1 MAAFGQADSV
11 NESTL
16 FLDSPTEAEA
26 SEGEGTPAS
35 TELGPAIGFGDIVRM
50 IVVLGGVLGAI
61 YGVFYLLRRATR
73 GGSGDSP
80 LIEIIGSQQLP
91 GGKSLHLVGVGAQ
104 LYLVG
109 GADGGVNLVAEI
121 DDQESI
127 DEIRLRASE
136 TTTQPKQ
143 TFAEA
148 LASIMPSLGM
158 GAKGATKTVLQQ
170 QRDRLRRLG

>member
-1 MAAFGQADSV
+1 MAAYGQADSV

-16 FLDSPTEAEA
+16 FFDNPTEAEA
-26 SEGEGTPAS
+26 SEGEGPS
-35 TELGPAIGFGDIVRM
+35 TSSELGPAFGFGDIIRM

-73 GGSGDSP
+73 GGAAESP
-80 LIEIIGSQQLP
+80 LIDIIGSRQLP
-91 GGKSLHLVGVGAQ
+91 GGKSLHLVSVGSV

-109 GADGGVNLVAEI
+109 GADGGVNLVAKI

-127 DEIRLRASE
+127 DEIRLRASQSPA
-136 TTTQPKQ
+136 QPKQ

-148 LASIMPSLGM
+148 FASIMPSLGM
-158 GAKGATKTVLQQ
+158 GAKGPAKSVLQQ

>member
-16 FLDSPTEAEA
+16 FLDNPTEAEA
-26 SEGEGTPAS
+26 SEDRGPSPS
-35 TELGPAIGFGDIVRM
+35 TSLGPAFGFGDIVRM

-73 GGSGDSP
+73 GAATDSP
-80 LIEIIGSQQLP
+80 LIDIIGSRQLP
-91 GGKSLHLVGVGAQ
+91 GGKSLHLVSLGSE

-109 GADGGVNLVAEI
+109 GADGGVNLVAKIE
-121 DDQESI
+121 DQESI
-127 DEIRLRASE
+127 DELRLRASQ
-136 TTTQPKQ
+136 TTAQPRQ

-158 GAKGATKTVLQQ
+158 GAKGPTKTVLQQ

>member
-1 MAAFGQADSV
+1 MAAYGQADSV

-16 FLDSPTEAEA
+16 FLDNPTEAETSGEEGA
-26 SEGEGTPAS
+26 SSS
-35 TELGPAIGFGDIVRM
+35 TELGPAFGFGDVIRM

-73 GGSGDSP
+73 GGSADSP
-80 LIEIIGSQQLP
+80 LIDIIGSRQLP
-91 GGKSLHLVGVGAQ
+91 GGRSLHLVSVGAE

-109 GADGGVNLVAEI
+109 GADGGVNLVAKI

-127 DEIRLRASE
+127 DEIRLRASQ
-136 TTTQPKQ
+136 TTAQPKQ

-158 GAKGATKTVLQQ
+158 GTKGPTKTVLQQ